1 MVCIWL
7 REGIT
12 KMTRHSKRIDRLLT
26 FRMSWYRLWPSLLVL
41 IGVLSFT
48 SCSSG
53 FERHTHGEDVAA
65 LAAPSAPEELVRV
78 KRVYD
83 GDTVLLEDGRKVR
96 YLGINAPEF
105 QEPFYLKSKRSN
117 ESLVM
122 GREIRLEF
130 DQERT
135 DSYGRVLAYVYAGN
149 EMVNARLVQEGLAH
163 AFFIGPNRKHH
174 AKLLRLQAEA
184 QQRKVGIWSAR
195 GRVRDL
201 KITTVH
207 PVDPTQDDQYPSYVR
222 IANLSNA
229 TIKLAGYVLSNEA
242 GQRYVFPDVSVDPGY
257 TVIVSS
263 GSGPDGVDARGQL
276 VAHWSTQGP
285 VWDPSEDTAF
295 LMDPSGSLVDRFHY
309 KGKRVRSSAPRS
321 KGKAP

>member
-1 MVCIWL
+1 
-7 REGIT
+7 
-12 KMTRHSKRIDRLLT
+12 MTRHSKWIDRSSPW
-26 FRMSWYRLWPSLLVL
+26 RISWRRLRLPTLVL

-53 FERHTHGEDVAA
+53 FERHAHSEGVAA

-78 KRVYD
+78 KRIYD

-105 QEPFYLKSKRSN
+105 QEPFYLKAKRFN
-117 ESLVM
+117 ESLVI
-122 GREIRLEF
+122 GQAIRLEF

-135 DSYGRVLAYVYAGN
+135 DSYGRVLAYVYAGT

-174 AKLLRLQAEA
+174 ALLLRLQAEA

-207 PVDPTQDDQYPSYVR
+207 PVDPNQDDQYPSYVR

-242 GQRYVFPDVSVDPGY
+242 GQRYVFPDMSVDQGY

-263 GSGPDGVDARGQL
+263 GSETDGVDARGQL
-276 VAHWSTQGP
+276 VVHWSTQGP

-295 LMDPSGSLVDRFHY
+295 LTDPSGSLEDRFHY
-309 KGKRVRSSAPRS
+309 KGKRVKSSAPRS
-321 KGKAP
+321 KSKPPLKQGTGG

>member
-1 MVCIWL
+1 MS
-7 REGIT
+7 
-12 KMTRHSKRIDRLLT
+12 HDRLWL
-26 FRMSWYRLWPSLLVL
+26 SLLVL

-53 FERHTHGEDVAA
+53 FERYTHGEGVAA
-65 LAAPSAPEELVRV
+65 LPAPGAAGELVRV

-105 QEPFYLKSKRSN
+105 QEPFYLKAKRSN

-149 EMVNARLVQEGLAH
+149 EMVNAKLVQEGLAH
-163 AFFIGPNRKHH
+163 AFFIGPNRRHH
-174 AKLLRLQAEA
+174 ALLLRLQAEA

-229 TIKLAGYVLSNEA
+229 AIRLAGFVLSNEA
-242 GQRYVFPDVSVDPGY
+242 GQRYVFPDVSVDQGY

-263 GSGPDGVDARGQL
+263 GNGTDGVDARGQL
-276 VAHWSTQGP
+276 VVHWSKLM
-285 VWDPSEDTAF
+285 WDPREDTAF
-295 LMDPSGSLVDRFHY
+295 LKDPAGNLVDTFHY

-321 KGKAP
+321 KGKGP

>member
-1 MVCIWL
+1 M
-7 REGIT
+7 
-12 KMTRHSKRIDRLLT
+12 
-26 FRMSWYRLWPSLLVL
+26 LVL
-41 IGVLSFT
+41 IGVLSCT
-48 SCSSG
+48 SCGSG
-53 FERHTHGEDVAA
+53 FDGPADGQGLT
-65 LAAPSAPEELVRV
+65 APTPPFADGELVRV
-78 KRVYD
+78 KQVYD

-105 QEPFYLKSKRSN
+105 QEPFYLKAKRLN
-117 ESLVM
+117 ESLVI

-135 DSYGRVLAYVYAGN
+135 DSYGRVLAYVYASN

-163 AFFIGPNRKHH
+163 AFFVGPNRTHH
-174 AKLLRLQAEA
+174 ALLLRLQAEA

-207 PVDPTQDDQYPSYVR
+207 PVDPTQDDQHPSYVR

-229 TIKLAGYVLSNEA
+229 TIKLAGYVLSNET

-263 GSGPDGVDARGQL
+263 GSGTDGVAAKGQL
-276 VAHWSTQGP
+276 VVHWSTQGP

-295 LMDPSGSLVDRFHY
+295 LTDPSGSLEDRFHY
-309 KGKRVRSSAPRS
+309 KGKRVRRSASRS

>member
-1 MVCIWL
+1 
-7 REGIT
+7 
-12 KMTRHSKRIDRLLT
+12 
-26 FRMSWYRLWPSLLVL
+26 MSHNRLWPSLLVL
-41 IGVLSFT
+41 IGVLSSA

-53 FERHTHGEDVAA
+53 FEGHTHGEGVAA
-65 LAAPSAPEELVRV
+65 FPAPVAAGELVRV

-83 GDTVLLEDGRKVR
+83 GDTILLEDGRKVR

-105 QEPFYLKSKRSN
+105 QEPFYLKAKRSN

-174 AKLLRLQAEA
+174 SLLLRLQAEA
-184 QQRKVGIWSAR
+184 QQRKVGIWS

-207 PVDPTQDDQYPSYVR
+207 PADSTQDDQYPSYVR
-222 IANLSNA
+222 IANLSNT
-229 TIKLAGYVLSNEA
+229 TIKLAGYVLSNEG
-242 GQRYVFPDVSVDPGY
+242 GQRCLFPDVSMDPGY

-263 GSGPDGVDARGQL
+263 GSGTDGVAAKGQL
-276 VAHWSTQGP
+276 VVHWSTQGP

-295 LMDPSGSLVDRFHY
+295 LTDPNGNLEDRFHY
-309 KGKRVRSSAPRS
+309 KGKRVRRSAPRS
-321 KGKAP
+321 KSKAR

>member
-1 MVCIWL
+1 M
-7 REGIT
+7 
-12 KMTRHSKRIDRLLT
+12 
-26 FRMSWYRLWPSLLVL
+26 LVL
-41 IGVLSFT
+41 IGVLSCT
-48 SCSSG
+48 ACSSG
-53 FERHTHGEDVAA
+53 YARDERGQGVAT
-65 LAAPSAPEELVRV
+65 LTAPVASGELVRV

-83 GDTVLLEDGRKVR
+83 GDTILLEDGRKVR

-105 QEPFYLKSKRSN
+105 QEPFYLKAKRLN
-117 ESLVM
+117 ESLVL
-122 GREIRLEF
+122 GREIQLEF

-174 AKLLRLQAEA
+174 ALLLRLQAEA
-184 QQRKVGIWSAR
+184 QQRKVGIWS

-263 GSGPDGVDARGQL
+263 GSGTDGVDARGQL
-276 VAHWSTQGP
+276 VVHWSTQSP

>member
-1 MVCIWL
+1 MI
-7 REGIT
+7 RRSRSIN
-12 KMTRHSKRIDRLLT
+12 RLPA
-26 FRMSWYRLWPSLLVL
+26 FRMSWYRLWLSLPVL

-53 FERHTHGEDVAA
+53 FERHAHGEDVAA

-83 GDTVLLEDGRKVR
+83 GDTILLEDGRKVR

-105 QEPFYLKSKRSN
+105 QEPFYLKAKRFN

-122 GREIRLEF
+122 GRAIRLEF

-135 DSYGRVLAYVYAGN
+135 DSYGRVLAYVYMGT
-149 EMVNARLVQEGLAH
+149 EMVNARLVQEGLVH
-163 AFFIGPNRKHH
+163 AFLIGPNRKHH
-174 AKLLRLQAEA
+174 ALLLRLQAEA

-207 PVDPTQDDQYPSYVR
+207 PVDLNQDDQYPSYVR

-263 GSGPDGVDARGQL
+263 GSGTDGVDARGQL
-276 VAHWSTQGP
+276 VVHWSTQGP
-285 VWDPSEDTAF
+285 VWDSVEDTAF
-295 LMDPSGSLVDRFHY
+295 LKDPSGRLVDTFHY
-309 KGKRVRSSAPRS
+309 KGKRVRRSSSHP

>member
-1 MVCIWL
+1 MVCVWL
-7 REGIT
+7 WKGIT
-12 KMTRHSKRIDRLLT
+12 KMTRRSRWIDRLPA
-26 FRMSWYRLWPSLLVL
+26 FRMSWYRLWLPLLVL
-41 IGVLSFT
+41 IGVLSCT

-53 FERHTHGEDVAA
+53 FEGHPHGEGVVA
-65 LAAPSAPEELVRV
+65 LAAPSAPGELVRV

-83 GDTVLLEDGRKVR
+83 GDTILLEDGRKVR
-96 YLGINAPEF
+96 YLGINSPEF
-105 QEPFYLKSKRSN
+105 QEPFYLKAKRRN
-117 ESLVM
+117 ESLVL
-122 GREIRLEF
+122 GREIQLEF

-135 DSYGRVLAYVYAGN
+135 DSYGRILASVFAGN

-174 AKLLRLQAEA
+174 ALLLRLQAEA
-184 QQRKVGIWSAR
+184 QQRKVGIWSSR

-201 KITTVH
+201 KITTVR

-263 GSGPDGVDARGQL
+263 GSGTDGVTAKGQL
-276 VAHWSTQGP
+276 VVHWSTQGP

-295 LMDPSGSLVDRFHY
+295 LTDPSGSLEDRFHY
-309 KGKRVRSSAPRS
+309 KGKQVRRPSSRS
-321 KGKAP
+321 KDKAP

>member
-1 MVCIWL
+1 
-7 REGIT
+7 
-12 KMTRHSKRIDRLLT
+12 
-26 FRMSWYRLWPSLLVL
+26 MSWYRLRLSIFVL
-41 IGVLSFT
+41 IGVLSCT
-48 SCSSG
+48 SCSSAYTRD
-53 FERHTHGEDVAA
+53 ERGQGAVAIT
-65 LAAPSAPEELVRV
+65 APGAPEELVRV
-78 KRVYD
+78 RRVYD

-105 QEPFYLKSKRSN
+105 QEPFYLKAKRLN

-122 GREIRLEF
+122 GRDIRLEF

-149 EMVNARLVQEGLAH
+149 EMANARLVQEGLAH
-163 AFFIGPNRKHH
+163 AFFIGPNRTHH
-174 AKLLRLQAEA
+174 ALLLRLQAET

-207 PVDPTQDDQYPSYVR
+207 PVDPAQDDQYPSYVR

-229 TIKLAGYVLSNEA
+229 TINLAGYVLSNEA
-242 GQRYVFPDVSVDPGY
+242 GQRYVFPNVSVDPGY

-263 GSGPDGVDARGQL
+263 GSEPNGVNARAQL
-276 VAHWSTQGP
+276 VVYWSTQGP
-285 VWDPSEDTAF
+285 VWDPNEDTAF
-295 LMDPSGSLVDRFHY
+295 LTDPSGNLEDRFHY
-309 KGKRVRSSAPRS
+309 KGKRVRRPSSRS

>member
-1 MVCIWL
+1 M
-7 REGIT
+7 R
-12 KMTRHSKRIDRLLT
+12 RH
-26 FRMSWYRLWPSLLVL
+26 RLWLSIPVL
-41 IGVLSFT
+41 IGVLSCT
-48 SCSSG
+48 ACGGG
-53 FERHTHGEDVAA
+53 FDGPADGPG
-65 LAAPSAPEELVRV
+65 LAAPTPPFADGELARV

-83 GDTVLLEDGRKVR
+83 GDTVLIEDGRKVR

-105 QEPFYLKSKRSN
+105 QEPFYLKAKRFN
-117 ESLVM
+117 ESLIM

-174 AKLLRLQAEA
+174 ALLLRLQAEA

-207 PVDPTQDDQYPSYVR
+207 PVDPTQDDQSPSYVR

-229 TIKLAGYVLSNEA
+229 TIRLAGYVLSNEA
-242 GQRYVFPDVSVDPGY
+242 GQRCVFPDVSVDPGY

-263 GSGPDGVDARGQL
+263 GSGPDGVNSREQL
-276 VAHWSTQGP
+276 VVHCSELM
-285 VWDPSEDTAF
+285 WDPREDTAF
-295 LMDPSGSLVDRFHY
+295 LKDPAGNLVDTFHY

-321 KGKAP
+321 KSKLPLKQGTGE